1 MKRSVV
7 CEVGT
12 LEGSVGFLDGQ
23 GEVRAPVF
31 VVCDWCVQEEVGHI
45 S

>member
-1 MKRSVV
+1 MEGSVV
-7 CEVGT
+7 CEVGR
-12 LEGSVGFLDGQ
+12 EGGVGFLDGQ

-31 VVCDWCVQEEVGHI
+31 VICDWCVQEEVGHI

>member
-1 MKRSVV
+1 MEGSVV
-7 CEVGT
+7 CEVGM
-12 LEGSVGFLDGQ
+12 EGSVGFLDGQ

-31 VVCDWCVQEEVGHI
+31 VICDWCVQEEVGHI